1 MSAGAHHSL
10 TLGQFYPHPPEIV
23 WPTLISEEFI
33 LDHWAQKLGGPIIA
47 RTGLSVELKTFP
59 IPGISPSGLL
69 DCEFLDIQPNERL
82 MFRITGVD
90 AAPSTLTGSW
100 TLASQ
105 GRGTYLAF
113 TLNGFATD
121 QRSHQFARRLITLA
135 VDHLLQRIRQHFDN
149 QPR

>member
-33 LDHWAQKLGGPIIA
+33 LDHWAQELGGPIIA

-82 MFRITGVD
+82 MFRITGVN

-105 GRGTYLAF
+105 GREHTW
-113 TLNGFATD
+113 
-121 QRSHQFARRLITLA
+121 RS
-135 VDHLLQRIRQHFDN
+135 
-149 QPR
+149 P